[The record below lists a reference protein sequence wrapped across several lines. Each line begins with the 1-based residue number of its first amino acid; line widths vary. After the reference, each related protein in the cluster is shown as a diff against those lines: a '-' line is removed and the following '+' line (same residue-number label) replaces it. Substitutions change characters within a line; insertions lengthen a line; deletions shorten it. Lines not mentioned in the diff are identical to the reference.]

1 MPETKAARPPTLAAR
16 NEGQSLWLDY
26 IRRSLMES
34 GQLQRLIDEDALRGL
49 TSNPAIFQKAI
60 GGSDEYDDDIASMLE
75 ADPSL
80 DARALYERIA
90 VEDIQRAADV
100 LRPVY
105 DETGVDGVVSLEVD
119 PHLARDTEGT
129 IEEAR
134 RLWNAV
140 DRPNLMIKVP
150 ATEAGIPAIEQ
161 LLSEGINVNV
171 TLMFSLDHYEQVAQA
186 YLRGLREADDPS
198 GILSVASVFVSRVAR
213 EVDNR
218 LEERG
223 LTEEVDFNGSDV
235 AIANAK
241 MAYQRFREIF
251 HGDDFA
257 DLREQ
262 GAAVQRPLWAS
273 TSTKDPSRSDVLYVE
288 TLIGAE
294 TVNTVPPAT
303 LDAFRDHGTV
313 GDQPVT
319 DDLGRARE
327 VLDQLDE
334 AGIDLDDVT
343 ETLQDR
349 GVEKFVDPFDDLME
363 TLDEKRSA
371 LLHDR
376 REPVVFHL
384 NGREQSVVERLEVWQ
399 GEDFACRLWRR
410 DPTLWADEDTPEITN
425 RLGWLDLPE
434 TMQEKAEQIEA
445 FADEAAPEFDDVVVL
460 GMGGSSLAPDVF
472 GQVFDARDGYP
483 DLQVLDSTHP
493 SAVQALEDELDLGAT
508 LFIVASKS
516 GTTTETLS
524 FFRYFWDRV
533 SEKTDTPGDHFV
545 ATTDPGSNLVEL
557 GRERGF
563 REVFLAPSDVGG
575 RYSALTPFGL
585 VPAALMGV
593 DLSTL
598 LGRAWSA
605 SEASA
610 FCVEAPNNAGLELG
624 AALGELATTGRSP
637 GTTSS
642 RRSGRDKVTFVTSES
657 LDAFPAWQEQLIAES
672 TGKDDTGIVPV
683 DGEALAD
690 PDDYGD
696 DRVFV
701 YFELADDDADDTTA
715 AVEALADAG
724 HPVLHFRLDDRYDL
738 AREMYRWEMGVA
750 SAGAILGIHPFNQ
763 PNVEAAKRL
772 SKEAMQAGDG
782 ATAEAQTRTISGDDK
797 GALEQSVADWL
808 GEADDTSYVAL
819 QAYLPP
825 TPETERTLRSLQEA
839 IRDTTGLA
847 TTLGYGPRFLHST
860 GQLHK
865 GGPPNGLFLQ
875 LVDTSAADLPVPET
889 DYTFDELIAAQAT
902 GDYQALQEADRTVLR
917 VRVDEESLSGLAD
930 VITG

>member
-1 MPETKAARPPTLAAR
+1 MPTTEAARAPTLAAR
-16 NEGQSLWLDY
+16 DEGQSLWLDY
-26 IRRSLMES
+26 IRRSLMTS

-60 GGSDEYDDDIASMLE
+60 GGSDEYDDDIEAMLE
-75 ADPSL
+75 EDPSL
-80 DARALYERIA
+80 EARDLYERLAID
-90 VEDIQRAADV
+90 DIQRAADV

-134 RLWNAV
+134 RLWEAV

-186 YLRGLREADDPS
+186 YLRGLRSADDPS
-198 GILSVASVFVSRVAR
+198 GIVSVASFFVSRVAR

-223 LTEEVDFNGSDV
+223 LTDEVDFGGSDV

-241 MAYQRFREIF
+241 MAYQRFQEIF
-251 HGDDFA
+251 HGEAFD

-262 GAAVQRPLWAS
+262 GAEVQRPLWAS
-273 TSTKDPSRSDVLYVE
+273 TSTKDPTRSDVLYVE
-288 TLIGAE
+288 TLIGKE

-313 GDQPVT
+313 SGQAVT
-319 DDLGRARE
+319 DDLDRARA
-327 VLDQLDE
+327 VLDRLE
-334 AGIDLDDVT
+334 EVGIDLDDVT
-343 ETLQDR
+343 ETLQAR
-349 GVEKFVDPFDDLME
+349 GVEKFVNPFDDLME
-363 TLDEKRSA
+363 ALDEKRSE

-376 REPVVFHL
+376 QDAVSFHL
-384 NGREQSVVERLEVWQ
+384 NGLEQSVVERLEIWQ
-399 GEDFACRLWRR
+399 NEDFACRMWRH

-425 RLGWLDLPE
+425 RLGWLELPE
-434 TMQEKAEQIEA
+434 TMQEEAERIEA
-445 FADEAAPEFDDVVVL
+445 FADDVADEFDDVVVL

-472 GQVFDARDGYP
+472 GKVFDARDGYP
-483 DLQVLDSTHP
+483 DLQILDSTHP
-493 SAVQALEDELDLGAT
+493 QAVQDLEEELDLTST
-508 LFIVASKS
+508 LFVVASKS

-533 SEKTDTPGDHFV
+533 SEETNAPGDHFV
-545 ATTDPGSNLVEL
+545 ANTDPGSNLVDVAE
-557 GRERGF
+557 ERGF
-563 REVFLAPSDVGG
+563 RAVFEAPSDVGG

-585 VPAALMGV
+585 VPAALTGL

-624 AALGELATTGRSP
+624 AALGELAEA
-637 GTTSS
+637 
-642 RRSGRDKVTFVTSES
+642 GRDKVTFVTSES
-657 LDAFPAWQEQLIAES
+657 LAAFPAWQEQLIAES

-683 DGEALAD
+683 DGEALAG
-690 PDDYGD
+690 PDAYGD

-701 YFELADDDADDTTA
+701 YFELADDDADDTTE

-772 SKEAMQAGDG
+772 AKEAMQGDG
-782 ATAEAQTRTISGDDK
+782 SDSDAQTRTISGDDE
-797 GALEQSVADWL
+797 GALDQAVADWL
-808 GEADDTSYVAL
+808 DAADDTSYVAV
-819 QAYLPP
+819 QAYLPS
-825 TPETERTLRSLQEA
+825 TSGVEQSLRALQKT
-839 IRDTTGLA
+839 IRDETGLA

-875 LVDTSAADLPVPET
+875 IIDTPVDDLPVPET
-889 DYTFDELIAAQAT
+889 DFTFKELIAAQAT

-917 VRVDEESLSGLAD
+917 VRVDRASLDALAE
-930 VITG
+930 VIEAQ

>member
-1 MPETKAARPPTLAAR
+1 MPEPKATTARPTQALR
-16 NEGQSLWLDY
+16 EQGQSLWLDY
-26 IRRSLMES
+26 IRRSLMAS

-49 TSNPAIFQKAI
+49 TSNPSIFQKAI
-60 GGSDEYDDDIASMLE
+60 GGSDEYDEAIEAMLDD
-75 ADPSL
+75 DPSL
-80 DARALYERIA
+80 GARDLYERLA

-105 DETGVDGVVSLEVD
+105 DETGMDGVVSLEVD

-134 RLWNAV
+134 RLWSAV

-186 YLRGLREADDPS
+186 YLRGLRTADDPR
-198 GILSVASVFVSRVAR
+198 GILSVASFFVSRVAR
-213 EVDNR
+213 EVDHR

-223 LTEEVDFNGSDV
+223 LTDEVDFDGSDV
-235 AIANAK
+235 AVANAK
-241 MAYQRFREIF
+241 MAYRRFREIF
-251 HGDDFA
+251 HGEEFE

-262 GAAVQRPLWAS
+262 GAVVQRPLWAS

-288 TLIGAE
+288 TLIGEE

-313 GDQPVT
+313 GDQPVAAGI
-319 DDLGRARE
+319 DRAESILYKLGE
-327 VLDQLDE
+327 V
-334 AGIDLDDVT
+334 GIDLDDVT
-343 ETLQDR
+343 ETLQAR

-363 TLDEKRSA
+363 TLEKKRSE
-371 LLHDR
+371 LLHE
-376 REPVVFHL
+376 REDSISYHL
-384 NGREQSVVERLEVWQ
+384 GGYGQRVVERLEQWRADDV
-399 GEDFACRLWRR
+399 ACRLWRH

-434 TMQEKAEQIEA
+434 TMQETAEEIEA
-445 FADEAAPEFDDVVVL
+445 FADEVAPAFNDVVVL

-472 GQVFDARDGYP
+472 GKVFESKDGYP
-483 DLQVLDSTHP
+483 DLQILDSTHP
-493 SAVQALEDELDLGAT
+493 EAVGALEAELDLAST

-524 FFRYFWDRV
+524 FFRYFWDRL
-533 SEKTDTPGDHFV
+533 SKTTDAPGDHFV
-545 ATTDPGSNLVEL
+545 ATTDPGSNLVEVA
-557 GRERGF
+557 GERGF
-563 REVFLAPSDVGG
+563 RRVFEAPSDVGG

-585 VPAALMGV
+585 LPAALMGL

-624 AALGELATTGRSP
+624 ATLGELAEA
-637 GTTSS
+637 
-642 RRSGRDKVTFVTSES
+642 GRDKVTFVTSES
-657 LDAFPAWQEQLIAES
+657 LSAFPAWQEQLIAES

-690 PDDYGD
+690 PDRYGD

-701 YFELADDDADDTTA
+701 YFELTEDDATDTTE

-724 HPVLHFRLDDRYDL
+724 HPTLHFRLDDRYDL

-750 SAGAILGIHPFNQ
+750 AAGIVLGIHPFNQ

-772 SKEAMQAGDG
+772 AREAMQGDEEAGD
-782 ATAEAQTRTISGDDK
+782 TQTRTISGDDE
-797 GALEQSVADWL
+797 GALDRAVADWL
-808 GEADDTSYVAL
+808 DAGDDTSYVAI
-819 QAYLPP
+819 QAYMAP
-825 TPETERTLRSLQEA
+825 TPDVDGALRALQRT
-839 IRDTTGLA
+839 IRDETGLA

-875 LVDTSAADLPVPET
+875 LVDTPANEVPVPET
-889 DYTFDELIAAQAT
+889 DYTFKELIEAQAT
-902 GDYQALQEADRTVLR
+902 GDDQALREANRTVLR
-917 VRVDEESLSGLAD
+917 VRVDDDSLNALAD
-930 VITG
+930 VIRSEA

>member
-1 MPETKAARPPTLAAR
+1 MPTTKATKAPTLAAR
-16 NEGQSLWLDY
+16 DEGQSLWLDY
-26 IRRSLMES
+26 IRRSLMAS

-49 TSNPAIFQKAI
+49 TSNPSIFQKAI
-60 GGSDEYDDDIASMLE
+60 GGSDEYDKALE
-75 ADPSL
+75 AMLDDDPSL
-80 DARALYERIA
+80 GARDLYERLA

-105 DETGVDGVVSLEVD
+105 DETGMDGVVSLEVD

-134 RLWNAV
+134 RLWAAV

-186 YLRGLREADDPS
+186 YLRGLRKADDPR
-198 GILSVASVFVSRVAR
+198 GILSVASFFVSRVAR
-213 EVDNR
+213 EVDHR

-223 LTEEVDFNGSDV
+223 LTDEVDFDGSDV
-235 AIANAK
+235 AVANAK

-251 HGDDFA
+251 HGEEFE

-262 GAAVQRPLWAS
+262 GAVVQRPLWAS

-288 TLIGAE
+288 TLIGEE

-313 GDQPVT
+313 GDQPVAAGI
-319 DDLGRARE
+319 DRAESILYKLGE
-327 VLDQLDE
+327 V
-334 AGIDLDDVT
+334 GIDLDDVT
-343 ETLQDR
+343 ETLQER
-349 GVEKFVDPFDDLME
+349 GVEKFVAPFDDLME
-363 TLDEKRSA
+363 TLEKKRSE
-371 LLHDR
+371 LLHE
-376 REPVVFHL
+376 REDSISYHL
-384 NGREQSVVERLEVWQ
+384 GGYGQRVVERLEQWRADDV
-399 GEDFACRLWRR
+399 ACRLWRH

-434 TMQEKAEQIEA
+434 TMQETAEEIEA
-445 FADEAAPEFDDVVVL
+445 FADEVAPAFDDVVVL

-472 GQVFDARDGYP
+472 GNVFESKDGYP
-483 DLQVLDSTHP
+483 DLRVLDSTHP
-493 SAVQALEDELDLGAT
+493 EAVQVLEEELDLAST
-508 LFIVASKS
+508 LFVVASKS

-524 FFRYFWDRV
+524 FFRYFWNRL
-533 SEKTDTPGDHFV
+533 SEKTDAPGDHFV
-545 ATTDPGSNLVEL
+545 ATTDPGSNLVEVAE
-557 GRERGF
+557 ERGF
-563 REVFLAPSDVGG
+563 RKVFEAPSDVGG

-585 VPAALMGV
+585 LPAALMGL

-624 AALGELATTGRSP
+624 AILGELAKA
-637 GTTSS
+637 
-642 RRSGRDKVTFVTSES
+642 GRDKVTFVTSES
-657 LDAFPAWQEQLIAES
+657 LSAFPAWQEQLIAES

-690 PDDYGD
+690 PDRCGD

-701 YFELADDDADDTTA
+701 YFELTEDAATDTTE

-738 AREMYRWEMGVA
+738 TREMYRWEMGVA
-750 SAGAILGIHPFNQ
+750 AAGIVLGIHPFNQ
-763 PNVEAAKRL
+763 PNVEAAKHLAR
-772 SKEAMQAGDG
+772 KAMQGDEEAGD
-782 ATAEAQTRTISGDDK
+782 TQTRTISGDDE
-797 GALEQSVADWL
+797 GALDRAVADWL
-808 GEADDTSYVAL
+808 DAGDDTSYVAI

-825 TPETERTLRSLQEA
+825 TPDVDDALRALQRT
-839 IRDTTGLA
+839 IRDETGLA

-875 LVDTSAADLPVPET
+875 LVDTPTDDLPVPET
-889 DYTFDELIAAQAT
+889 DYTFKELIAAQAT
-902 GDYQALQEADRTVLR
+902 GDDQALREAGRTALR
-917 VRVDEESLSGLAD
+917 VRVDEDSLSGLAD
-930 VITG
+930 VFAG

>member
-1 MPETKAARPPTLAAR
+1 MPDTEAPRAPTLALR
-16 NEGQSLWLDY
+16 DEGQSLWLDY
-26 IRRSLMES
+26 IRRSLMTS
-34 GQLQRLIDEDALRGL
+34 GRLQRLVDEDALRGL
-49 TSNPAIFQKAI
+49 TSNPSIFQKAI
-60 GGSDEYDDDIASMLE
+60 GESDEYDDDIEAMLK

-80 DARALYERIA
+80 EARDLYERIA
-90 VEDIQRAADV
+90 VSDIQRAADV

-134 RLWNAV
+134 RLWDAV

-171 TLMFSLDHYEQVAQA
+171 TLMFSLDHYEQVARA
-186 YLRGLREADDPS
+186 YLRGLRKAEDPS
-198 GILSVASVFVSRVAR
+198 GILSVASFFVSRVAR

-223 LTEEVDFNGSDV
+223 LTDEVNFGGSDV

-251 HGDDFA
+251 HGDAFE

-262 GAAVQRPLWAS
+262 GAEVQRPLWAS

-288 TLIGAE
+288 SLIGAE

-313 GDQPVT
+313 SGQAVT
-319 DDLGRARE
+319 DDLDRARE
-327 VLDQLDE
+327 VLDRLE
-334 AGIDLDDVT
+334 EVGIDLDDVT
-343 ETLQDR
+343 ETLQER
-349 GVEKFVDPFDDLME
+349 GVEKFVNPFDALME
-363 TLDEKRSA
+363 ALDEKRSA
-371 LLHDR
+371 LLRDR
-376 REPVVFHL
+376 PEAVSFHL
-384 NGREQSVVERLEVWQ
+384 NGLEQSVAERLRTWQ
-399 GEDFACRLWRR
+399 RDDVARRIWRH
-410 DPTLWADEDTPEITN
+410 DPTLWGDEDTPEITD

-434 TMQEKAEQIEA
+434 TMREEAERIEA
-445 FADEAAPEFDDVVVL
+445 FADGVAAEVDDVVVL
-460 GMGGSSLAPDVF
+460 GMGGSSLAADVF
-472 GQVFDARDGYP
+472 GRVFDARDGYP
-483 DLQVLDSTHP
+483 TLQILDSTHP
-493 SAVQALEDELDLGAT
+493 QAVRDLEEELDLSAT
-508 LFIVASKS
+508 LFVVASKS

-524 FFRYFWDRV
+524 FFRYFWARV
-533 SEKTDTPGDHFV
+533 SDVTDAPGDHFV
-545 ATTDPGSNLVEL
+545 ATTDPGSNLVDVAE
-557 GRERGF
+557 ERGF
-563 REVFLAPSDVGG
+563 RAVFEAPSDVGG

-593 DLSTL
+593 DLASL
-598 LGRAWSA
+598 LDRARTA

-610 FCVEAPNNAGLELG
+610 AGVEAPDNAGLELG
-624 AALGELATTGRSP
+624 AALGELAGA
-637 GTTSS
+637 
-642 RRSGRDKVTFVTSES
+642 GRDKVTFVTSES
-657 LDAFPAWQEQLIAES
+657 LDAFPAWHEQLIAES

-683 DGEALAD
+683 DGEPLAE
-690 PDDYGD
+690 PGAYGD

-701 YFELADDDADDTTA
+701 YFELAEDDAAATTE

-724 HPVLHFRLDDRYDL
+724 HPVLHVRLDDRYDL

-750 SAGAILGIHPFNQ
+750 AAGVILGIHPFNQ

-772 SKEAMQAGDG
+772 AKEAMQGD
-782 ATAEAQTRTISGDDK
+782 ASAADAQTRTIPADDERIDR
-797 GALEQSVADWL
+797 AVADWL
-808 GEADDTSYVAL
+808 DAADDTSYVAI
-819 QAYLPP
+819 QAYLPS
-825 TPETERTLRSLQEA
+825 TPGVEHSLRPLQRT
-839 IRDTTGLA
+839 IRDETGLA

-875 LVDTSAADLPVPET
+875 LVDTPVNDLPVPET
-889 DYTFDELIAAQAT
+889 DYTFKELIAAQAT
-902 GDYQALQEADRTVLR
+902 GDDQALREADRTVLR
-917 VRVDEESLSGLAD
+917 VRVDRASLDRLAE
-930 VITG
+930 VIERR

>member
-1 MPETKAARPPTLAAR
+1 MTTASTVQTPTLAVR
-16 NEGQSLWLDY
+16 DEGQSLWLDY
-26 IRRSLMES
+26 IRRSLMTS

-60 GGSDEYDDDIASMLE
+60 GGSDEYDEDIASMLE
-75 ADPSL
+75 TDPSL
-80 DARALYERIA
+80 GARALYERIA

-100 LRPVY
+100 LRPVF

-134 RLWNAV
+134 RLWAAV

-186 YLRGLREADDPS
+186 YLRGLRAADDPR
-198 GILSVASVFVSRVAR
+198 GILSVASFFVSRVAR
-213 EVDNR
+213 EVDTR

-223 LTEEVDFNGSDV
+223 LVDEVDFNGSDV
-235 AIANAK
+235 AVANAK
-241 MAYQRFREIF
+241 MAYQRFQEIF

-273 TSTKDPSRSDVLYVE
+273 TSTKAPGRSDVLYVE
-288 TLIGAE
+288 TLIGKD
-294 TVNTVPPAT
+294 TVNTVPPGT
-303 LDAFRDHGTV
+303 LNAFRDHGTV
-313 GDQPVT
+313 GDQPLT
-319 DDLGRARE
+319 DNLERVRE
-327 VLDQLDE
+327 VLDRLDE
-334 AGIDLDDVT
+334 VGIDLDDVT
-343 ETLQDR
+343 DTLQDR
-349 GVEKFVDPFDDLME
+349 GVEKFVEPFDDLIE

-371 LLHDR
+371 LFHDQD
-376 REPVVFHL
+376 EPVSFHL
-384 NGREQSVVERLEVWQ
+384 NGFETDVVERLETWKA
-399 GEDFACRLWRR
+399 EDFACRMWRH

-434 TMQEKAEQIEA
+434 TMQEEADRIEA
-445 FADEAAPEFDDVVVL
+445 FADEAAPAFDDVVVL

-483 DLQVLDSTHP
+483 DLQILDSTHP
-493 SAVQALEDELDLGAT
+493 QAVRTLDDALDLAST
-508 LFIVASKS
+508 LFVVASKS

-533 SEKTDTPGDHFV
+533 SGKTDAPGDHFV
-545 ATTDPGSNLVEL
+545 AVTDPGSNLVDLAET
-557 GRERGF
+557 RGF
-563 REVFLAPSDVGG
+563 RAVFEAPSDVGG

-585 VPAALMGV
+585 VPAALMGL

-624 AALGELATTGRSP
+624 ATLGELAEAGRN
-637 GTTSS
+637 
-642 RRSGRDKVTFVTSES
+642 KVTFVTSES
-657 LDAFPAWQEQLIAES
+657 LAAVPAWHEQLIAES

-683 DGEALAD
+683 DGEPLAA
-690 PDDYGD
+690 PGMYGD

-701 YFELADDDADDTTA
+701 YFELAEDDAGDTTA
-715 AVEALADAG
+715 AVEALSDAG
-724 HPVLHFRLDDRYDL
+724 HPVLHFRLADRYDL
-738 AREMYRWEMGVA
+738 TREMYRWEMGVA
-750 SAGAILGIHPFNQ
+750 AAGALLGIHPFNQ

-772 SKEAMQAGDG
+772 ATQAMQGNGAGAD
-782 ATAEAQTRTISGDDK
+782 ATTRTISGDDR
-797 GALEQSVADWL
+797 GALEQAVADWL
-808 GEADDTSYVAL
+808 GAADDTSYVAV
-819 QAYLPP
+819 QAYLPSTP
-825 TPETERTLRSLQEA
+825 TTDPALRALQET
-839 IRDTTGLA
+839 IRDATGLA

-875 LVDTSAADLPVPET
+875 LVDTSAANLSVPET
-889 DYTFDELIAAQAT
+889 DYTFDTLIAAQAT

-917 VRVDEESLSGLAD
+917 VRVAPGDLARLAD
-930 VITG
+930 VIKEVDA

>member
-1 MPETKAARPPTLAAR
+1 MPTTKAAKAPTLSAR
-16 NEGQSLWLDY
+16 DEGQSLWLDY
-26 IRRSLMES
+26 IRRSLMTS
-34 GQLQRLIDEDALRGL
+34 GQLQRLIEEDALRGL

-60 GGSDEYDDDIASMLE
+60 GGSDEYDDAIAAMLDD
-75 ADPSL
+75 DPSL
-80 DARALYERIA
+80 DARALYENVA
-90 VEDIQRAADV
+90 VEDIQRAADI

-105 DETGVDGVVSLEVD
+105 DETGFDGVVSLEVD

-129 IEEAR
+129 IEEGR

-186 YLRGLREADDPS
+186 YLRGLRQADDPS
-198 GILSVASVFVSRVAR
+198 NILSVASFFVSRVAR

-218 LEERG
+218 LQERG
-223 LTEEVDFNGSDV
+223 LTDEVDFNGSDV

-241 MAYQRFREIF
+241 MAYQRFLEIF
-251 HGDDFA
+251 HGEEFA

-262 GAAVQRPLWAS
+262 GAYVQRPLWAS

-288 TLIGAE
+288 TLIGEE

-319 DDLGRARE
+319 TGLDRARE
-327 VLDQLDE
+327 VLDRLEE

-343 ETLQDR
+343 ETLQTR
-349 GVEKFVDPFDDLME
+349 GVEKFVDPFDDLMAA
-363 TLDEKRSA
+363 LDEKRTA
-371 LLHDR
+371 LLGEQSD
-376 REPVVFHL
+376 PVTFHL
-384 NGREQSVVERLEVWQ
+384 NGMEKPVLEQLEIWQREDVP
-399 GEDFACRLWRR
+399 CRIWRR
-410 DPTLWADEDTPEITN
+410 DPTVWADPDTPELTN

-434 TMQEKAEQIEA
+434 TMQEEAERIEA
-445 FADEAAPEFDDVVVL
+445 FAADVAPAFDDVVVL

-472 GQVFDARDGYP
+472 GTVFESADGYP
-483 DLQVLDSTHP
+483 ALQILDSTHP
-493 SAVQALEDELDLGAT
+493 AAVQALDNELDLTKT
-508 LFIVASKS
+508 LFVVASKS

-524 FFRYFWDRV
+524 FFKYFWKRLA
-533 SEKTDTPGDHFV
+533 EQTDAPGDHFV
-545 ATTDPGSNLVEL
+545 ATTDPGTPLVDLAE
-557 GRERGF
+557 ERGF
-563 REVFLAPSDVGG
+563 RQVFVAPPDVGG

-585 VPAALMGV
+585 VPAALMGL

-598 LGRAWSA
+598 LDRAWSA

-624 AALGELATTGRSP
+624 ATLGELAYA
-637 GTTSS
+637 
-642 RRSGRDKVTFVTSES
+642 GRDKVTFITSES
-657 LDAFPAWQEQLIAES
+657 LDPFPAWHEQLIAES

-690 PDDYGD
+690 PDAYGD

-701 YFELADDDADDTTA
+701 YFELAADESDDTTA

-724 HPVLHFRLDDRYDL
+724 HPTLHFRLNDRYDL

-750 SAGAILGIHPFNQ
+750 AAGALLDIHPFNQ

-772 SKEAMQAGDG
+772 AREAMEGDGAGDG
-782 ATAEAQTRTISGDDK
+782 TTRTITADDT
-797 GALEQSVADWL
+797 GALDQAVNDWL
-808 GEADDTSYVAL
+808 DAGDDTSYVAV
-819 QAYLPP
+819 QAYLSP
-825 TPETERTLRSLQEA
+825 TDTHEQALRTLQQT
-839 IRDTTGLA
+839 IRDETGLA

-875 LVDTSAADLPVPET
+875 LVDTPDADVPVPET
-889 DYTFDELIAAQAT
+889 DYTFGELITAQAT
-902 GDYQALQEADRTVLR
+902 GDYQALQDADRTVLR
-917 VRVDEESLSGLAD
+917 VRVDEASLDTLTDAFEE
-930 VITG
+930 